1 MLSVQ
6 QIINLL
12 HKSTEHMYNFTN
24 TEIPVFFPVLEG
36 VQLQPWFTTANLD
49 KGLELIRGKKITS
62 FHCIRNAVGAL
73 LEHDATVTLHF
84 EKSSKLHQGFM
95 IRSSHCDLCGCRQNN
110 KACEHLA
117 ALAILS
123 LIVPTGKTK
132 AIPIPLSFAKSPWLK
147 IGLFLYDWLS
157 REKYTVHQ
165 RMEKYSSIW
174 EITTADG
181 GARVNIPHSWKHQA
195 EQIFPGKSPRATE
208 TELDRGFAQLLD
220 QLTVWTKTDGE
231 RQLEGAGS
239 RSIGWLKDASFWIW
253 LARML
258 FVFHV
263 DRLPELHRN
272 PGSSRFFLHSGDE
285 EAAGA
290 FTLFLPKKKTM
301 EIVRSINFSSKDA
314 TILPA
319 ARECYR
325 IFFNKVSNLEV
336 RPCLRLQDGRI
347 LDREDLV
354 DNRFSEAYYLE
365 NEGFLPT
372 IRLSAEGT
380 FKNPTKPAAALP
392 LLKFLQ
398 TEATKDRAYTVAPND
413 IAAFLCANEKPLH
426 YADNIVDA
434 DLLELQIRQLPDL
447 LVIDTFEERDNWC
460 YLSCHYGLGNNRITL
475 QNILQAR
482 DQNLTCLPGQQWLQL
497 ENTPLSWLYELDKN
511 RFTTDGSGR
520 VCLSYREMLAM
531 AAVIPEV
538 TISVKKKGLRQR
550 LHDLLDVTCWTDAS
564 SLAQVPEH
572 LRPYQR
578 NGLAW
583 LNRLFTLGIG
593 GLLADDMGLG
603 KTHQGLALLQAVARE
618 DKQRLMLI
626 VCPASVVLHWAETID
641 EFYQSLDYCVY
652 YGPQRDLAKAKKSGL
667 ILTTYG
673 LVRQDLDQLRSCV
686 FDIIFFDEMQN
697 LKNRTTAIHQAA
709 ASLNAPVKI
718 GLTGTPIENSLQDL
732 RSLFD
737 ICLPGYLG
745 SERQFERLYAQPI
758 TENGNTE
765 VRERLGRLIHPFIL
779 RRSRGQVLTEL
790 PETIEDNR
798 LCELS
803 DDQIGLYRE
812 VIQDREKDLE
822 ELENDAEMIPY
833 MNILASITRLKQ
845 ICCHPCLVQGSSN
858 PEDFSSGKWDLFVE
872 LSSELLAADMKFV
885 VFSQY
890 TGMLTLI
897 ERYLQ
902 QAGIRFC
909 SLRGNMTVG
918 KRQKMI
924 DTFNKDSDCRV
935 FCASLLA
942 GGIGIDLTSAQAVIH
957 YDRWWNP
964 AREEQA
970 TARVHRMGQKNVVQV
985 FRLITKGTLE
995 EKIHQ
1000 LIFRKS
1006 ALSTS
1011 LIEEDEAGIIKQMDR
1026 KQLAELFRFSP
1037 AFSG

>member
-1 MLSVQ
+1 
-6 QIINLL
+6 
-12 HKSTEHMYNFTN
+12 MYNFTN

-36 VQLQPWFTTANLD
+36 VQLQPWFTTASLD
-49 KGLELIRGKKITS
+49 KGLELIRGKRITS
-62 FHCIRNAVGAL
+62 FHCIRNTVGAL
-73 LEHDATVTLHF
+73 LEHDATVTLNF
-84 EKSSKLHQGFM
+84 AKSTTLHQGFM
-95 IRSSHCDLCGCRQNN
+95 IRSSHCGLCGHRLNN
-110 KACEHLA
+110 KVCEHLA

-123 LIVPTGKTK
+123 LIVPTGQTK
-132 AIPIPLSFAKSPWLK
+132 AIPIPLGFAKSPWLK

-165 RMEKYSSIW
+165 RMEKYFSIW
-174 EITTADG
+174 KISTADG
-181 GARVNIPHSWKHQA
+181 VAQVNIPHSWKHQA
-195 EQIFPGKSPRATE
+195 EQLLPGKSPRTTTE
-208 TELDRGFAQLLD
+208 GPDQGFAQLLD
-220 QLTVWTKTDGE
+220 QLTAWTKTDGE
-231 RQLEGAGS
+231 RKLEGAGS
-239 RSIGWLKDASFWIW
+239 RGIGWLKDTSFWIW

-258 FVFHV
+258 FVFHG
-263 DRLPELHRN
+263 DSLPEFHRD
-272 PGSSRFFLHSGDE
+272 PASSRFFLHIGDDT
-285 EAAGA
+285 AAGA
-290 FTLFLPKKKTM
+290 FTLFLPKTKTM
-301 EIVRSINFSSKDA
+301 EIVRSINFPAKA
-314 TILPA
+314 AKILPA
-319 ARECYR
+319 ARECCR
-325 IFFNKVSNLEV
+325 IFFNEGSNLEV

-347 LDREDLV
+347 LDREDLA
-354 DNRFSEAYYLE
+354 DNRFSGAYYLL
-365 NEGFLPT
+365 NEGFLPAV
-372 IRLSAEGT
+372 RLPAEGT
-380 FKNPTKPAAALP
+380 FLNPAGPAATLP
-392 LLKFLQ
+392 LLDFLQ
-398 TEATKDRAYTVAPND
+398 TEATKDTAFTVAPND
-413 IAAFLCANEKPLH
+413 IAAFLRANDKPLR

-434 DLLELQIRQLPDL
+434 DLLKLQIRQLPDR
-447 LVIDTFEERDNWC
+447 LVIDAFEEKDDWC
-460 YLSCHYGLGNNRITL
+460 YLSCHYGLGNNLITL
-475 QNILQAR
+475 HDILQAR
-482 DQNLTCLPGQQWLQL
+482 EQKLTCLPGKQWLQL
-497 ENTPLSWLYELDKN
+497 KNTPLSWLYELDGN
-511 RFTTDGSGR
+511 RFATDGSGR
-520 VCLSYREMLAM
+520 VRLSYREMLAM

-538 TISVKKKGLRQR
+538 TISVKKKVLRQR
-550 LHDLLDVTCWTDAS
+550 LNDLLDVTCWTDDAS
-564 SLAQVPEH
+564 LTQVPDH

-603 KTHQGLALLQAVARE
+603 KTHQGLALLQAAAR
-618 DKQRLMLI
+618 DNQQRLMLV
-626 VCPASVVLHWAETID
+626 VCPASVVLHWAEKID
-641 EFYQSLDYCVY
+641 EFYQSLDYHVY
-652 YGPQRDLAKAKKSGL
+652 YGPQRDLAKAQKSGL

-673 LVRQDLDQLRSCV
+673 IVRQDLDQLRSCA

-697 LKNRTTAIHQAA
+697 LKNRSTAIHQAA

-745 SERQFERLYAQPI
+745 SERQFERLYVQPI

-779 RRSRGQVLTEL
+779 RRSRSQVLTEL
-790 PETIEDNR
+790 PEIIEDNR

-812 VIQDREKDLE
+812 VIKGREHDLE
-822 ELENDAEMIPY
+822 ELGNDAAGIPY
-833 MNILASITRLKQ
+833 MNILATITRLKQ
-845 ICCHPCLVQGSSN
+845 ICCHPCLVQGSSD

-872 LSSELLAADMKFV
+872 LISELLAADMKFV

-897 ERYLQ
+897 EKYLQ

-909 SLRGNMTVG
+909 SLQGNMPPGT
-918 KRQKMI
+918 RQKMI
-924 DTFNKDSDCRV
+924 DTFNKDPDCRV

-1000 LIFRKS
+1000 IITKKR

-1026 KQLAELFRFSP
+1026 KQLAELFQFSP